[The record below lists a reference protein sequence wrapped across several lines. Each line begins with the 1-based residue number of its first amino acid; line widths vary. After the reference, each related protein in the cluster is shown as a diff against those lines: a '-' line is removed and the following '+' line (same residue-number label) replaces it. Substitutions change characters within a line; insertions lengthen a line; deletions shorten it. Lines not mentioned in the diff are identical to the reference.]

1 MFKSIRLKNYKCFNN
16 LDLEIAPLTILCGTN
31 SSGKSSIINSF
42 LMLKQSYE
50 SNITENSMSF
60 NGEYIKC
67 GSYEDISTDRNGAP
81 IAFKV
86 RYALQKPRKPRGNRV
101 SKTDITA
108 FKTLAKLFPNPKE
121 ISSFDVESVVV
132 LKRDQSTNR
141 IKDNIV
147 DEYRITLTVFRN
159 SHSSLDVKINLKHSQ
174 DKQYVITIDNI
185 PNGAGEIIQKQVVL
199 KSCVCYFENFTP
211 INAFATSVSPADM
224 KIEDILANLYL
235 IFRMNATQFRNIK
248 YLTPLRVYPQ
258 RNYILDNEA
267 NNVGLSGEFTPHIMY
282 KYADQNVNGFL
293 PPQEKICIGKEK
305 YQSFSYFVNEWMDYL
320 GLGKYTLDNAFEM
333 IKVNVSDFNISNVGF
348 GVSQVLPILVSG
360 LIEQKSELLLLE
372 QPEIHLHPSA
382 QMGIADFLL
391 SMAAVQRG
399 LIIETHSDH
408 IINRVVKRI
417 LQDKTGTL
425 NQLVKI
431 YFVDGTNR
439 EEPITQIIV
448 DPQKGI
454 TNAPQQFF
462 TQFGSE
468 SMLIAKCAM
477 ENYREGIQW

>member
-1 MFKSIRLKNYKCFNN
+1 MFKSISLKNYKCFDN
-16 LDLEIAPLTILCGTN
+16 LELEIAPLTILCGTN

-50 SNITENSMSF
+50 SNSTENSMSF

-67 GSYEDISTDRNGAP
+67 GTYEDISTDRNGAP
-81 IAFKV
+81 IEFKIFYELH
-86 RYALQKPRKPRGNRV
+86 RPQKPQGNRV
-101 SKTDITA
+101 SKADITA
-108 FKTLAKLFPNPKE
+108 FKNLDKLFPNSQE
-121 ISSFDVESVVV
+121 ISSFDIESVVV
-132 LKRDQSTNR
+132 LKRDQRANH

-147 DEYRITLTVFRN
+147 DEYRITLTVVWN
-159 SHSSLDVKINLKHSQ
+159 NQPSLVVKINLKHSQ
-174 DKQYVITIDNI
+174 DKQYVVTINNI
-185 PNGAGEIIQKQVVL
+185 PNGAREIIQEQIIL
-199 KSCVCYFENFTP
+199 KSCMCYFENFTL
-211 INAFATSVSPADM
+211 INAFATSVSPSDM

-282 KYADQNVNGFL
+282 KYADQNINGFL
-293 PPQEKICIGKEK
+293 PPQEKICIRKEK
-305 YQSFSYFVNEWMDYL
+305 YQRFSYYVNEWMDYL
-320 GLGKYTLDNAFEM
+320 GLGKYALDNAYEM
-333 IKVNVSDFNISNVGF
+333 IKINVSDFNISNVGF

-391 SMAAVQRG
+391 SMAAVQRE

-425 NQLVKI
+425 NQIVKI
-431 YFVDGTNR
+431 FFVDGTNR

-477 ENYREGIQW
+477 ENYREGIRW